1 MVGGWN
7 LPKPSAEFQMKI
19 SSQDCIELFFFT
31 NKHQELHYLKKA
43 QKNLLITKKSFNM
56 KISSSVCK
64 LYNEFTQFALEN
76 IEILDINTI

>member
-1 MVGGWN
+1 MDR
-7 LPKPSAEFQMKI
+7 PSAEFQIKNVVTKLHRRI
-19 SSQDCIELFFFT
+19 FT
-31 NKHQELHYLKKA
+31 SKHQELHYFKKA